1 MSDYSRQND
10 FGAKDLLST
19 GNPDKLILGADVD
32 EELDAVLTAVA
43 SKTDESREGAASGV
57 ATLDAG
63 ALMVGGISGT
73 PLSGGG
79 QLPEASET
87 LLGAVELATTAE
99 VNTGT
104 DALRV
109 ITPATL
115 DLAFEQNAGIVSDLI
130 NLGDPAQ
137 DTVLGWDDSING
149 AIHFGLAEGITSN
162 VGAELILDSA
172 TMSGTG
178 ITVTAGVVA
187 IDHLGIEDLVDA
199 AADALMGW
207 DDTANKTDW
216 FAAADGLSIDNA
228 AGTIGITDIAAGAA
242 QPVVVTA
249 GVISSDYSSITEIS
263 VDGLTQSADGVL
275 MSDAGV
281 LKVMPIDEAGIIVVN
296 ATDAIQTFALADA
309 NTLQILDSV
318 TTRIW
323 TIPLDSAVAFKIGTV
338 ILINCISTAL
348 VDVKAD
354 TGVTLTSVYNTDGTT
369 ATTDSVSAGGR
380 AALIKIATDE
390 WTISGDIAD

>member
-19 GNPDKLILGADVD
+19 GNADKLILGADVD

-63 ALMVGGISGT
+63 ALMTGGISGT

-109 ITPATL
+109 VTPATL

-137 DTVLGWDDSING
+137 DTILGWDDSING
-149 AIHFGLAEGITSN
+149 AIHFGIGAGLTTN
-162 VGAELILDSA
+162 VGGELIVDSA
-172 TMSGTG
+172 TQSGLG
-178 ITVTAGVVA
+178 ITVTAGVIA

-207 DDTANKTDW
+207 DNTTNQTDW
-216 FAAADGLSIDNA
+216 FAAADGLAIDNA
-228 AGTIGITDIAAGAA
+228 AGTIGISDIAAGAT
-242 QPVVVTA
+242 QPVVMTA
-249 GVISSDYSSITEIS
+249 GVISSDYSSITTMGAEDLD
-263 VDGLTQSADGVL
+263 VTQDGFL
-275 MSDAGV
+275 MSNNGV
-281 LKVMPIDEAGIIVVN
+281 INVMPLDESGVAVTN

-309 NTLQILDSV
+309 GTMQVLDGT

-323 TIPLDSAVAFKIGTV
+323 TIPANAAVAFEIGTV
-338 ILINCISTAL
+338 IIIQSINTASITVL
-348 VDVKAD
+348 AD
-354 TGVTLTSVYNTDGTT
+354 TGVTLMSVYNTAGTT
-369 ATTDSVSAGGR
+369 ATDDTVTAGGMG
-380 AALIKIATDE
+380 AIIKVATDE
-390 WTISGDIAD
+390 WALTGDISD